1 MAKRQKKT
9 QTASGERRDLTMFCA
24 FWAMTIAAM
33 MYILSGVINLF
44 IKLIS
49 DISTKTA
56 GALST
61 ITSVANFL
69 ANLALVI
76 AIALPA
82 YGFVRG
88 RSRSWKV
95 FYWIALAI
103 YALGVVFGM
112 ISGLI

>member
-1 MAKRQKKT
+1 MAKREK
-9 QTASGERRDLTMFCA
+9 TASGERRDLTQFCA

-33 MYILSGVINLF
+33 MYIFSGVINLI
-44 IKLIS
+44 IKAVS

-56 GALST
+56 GMLST
-61 ITSVANFL
+61 VTSILTFL
-69 ANLALVI
+69 ANIALVI

-82 YGFVRG
+82 YSYVRG

-95 FYWIALAI
+95 FYWVALAI